1 MIGYGLTTQRNSFK
15 GYAMYNIYAMS
26 TVCRKKD
33 GYGLFIYVT
42 GGDHNPPHAHITDL
56 EDNELAKMII
66 TDETPQSVNQLFRVK
81 GTTSLLNAK
90 QKKAIVQW
98 ANSKCKIPG
107 LQMYTNWQRT
117 QIEWYG
123 ENSEDDIFPS
133 IDVLTLPL

>member
-1 MIGYGLTTQRNSFK
+1 MHDV
-15 GYAMYNIYAMS
+15 YAMA

-42 GGDHNPPHAHITDL
+42 GGYHNPPHVHIRDL

>member
-1 MIGYGLTTQRNSFK
+1 MHDV
-15 GYAMYNIYAMS
+15 YAMA

-42 GGDHNPPHAHITDL
+42 GGDHNPPHVHIRDL